1 MLDYI
6 LYRVGQFIALNLPLK
21 AGYAIAQG
29 ISDLRYI
36 FAFRDREA
44 VSGNL
49 KAIFPEK
56 SEREIRRIR
65 IRVFRNFAKYLVDFF
80 RFSKITRDEVKKYI
94 GIENSHYFDEALKKG
109 KGVVVLS
116 AHLGNWELGGA
127 VVGLLGYPLWVVVL
141 PHKDKKVDEFFNR
154 QRESKGVKIIPLGK
168 AARQC
173 FRVLRNNE
181 LLGLVGDKDFSDKGV
196 VLDFF
201 GRPALFPQGPAEL
214 ALKTGAIIVPA
225 FVVRNG
231 DDSCT
236 LKIGNPIEFSPA
248 GSPDDLPNLMRRYI
262 TIIEEV
268 IKKYPEQ
275 WYMFRRF
282 WL

>member
-36 FAFRDREA
+36 FAFMDRKA
-44 VSGNL
+44 VSENL

-56 SEREIRRIR
+56 SDREIRRIR

-94 GIENSHYFDEALKKG
+94 GIENSHYFDEVLKKG

-127 VVGLLGYPLWVVVL
+127 VVGLLGYSLWVVVL

-214 ALKTGAIIVPA
+214 ALKTGAVIVPA
-225 FVVRNG
+225 FMVRNG

-236 LKIGNPIEFSPA
+236 LKIENPIEFSPT
-248 GSPDDLPNLMRRYI
+248 GSPDDLSNLMRRYI
-262 TIIEEV
+262 TIMEEA

>member
-1 MLDYI
+1 MFNYF
-6 LYRVGQFIALNLPLK
+6 LYRIGQFIALTFPVK
-21 AGYAIAQG
+21 AAYAIARG
-29 ISDLRYI
+29 ISDLHYV
-36 FAFRDREA
+36 FAFKDRKV

-49 KAIFPEK
+49 KAIFPHK
-56 SEREIRRIR
+56 SDREIRRIR

-94 GIENSHYFDEALKKG
+94 GIENSHYFDEALKRG

-127 VVGLLGYPLWVVVL
+127 VVGLLGYPLWVVVR
-141 PHKDKKVDEFFNR
+141 PHKNKKVDEFFNR

-181 LLGLVGDKDFSDKGV
+181 LLGLVGDRDFSDKGV

-201 GRPALFPQGPAEL
+201 GRPALFPPGPAEL
-214 ALKTGAIIVPA
+214 ALKTGAVIVPA
-225 FVVRNG
+225 FVVRN
-231 DDSCT
+231 DDDICT
-236 LKIGNPIEFSPA
+236 LKIGNPIEFSPT
-248 GSPDDLPNLMRRYI
+248 GSPDDLPNFMRGYI